1 MHSILLILKLSPKGK
16 NIKITN
22 LLDVLS
28 ISTLQFSST
37 AIKNDYIP
45 KSEMLILPIMK
56 TLLLIKKSQAFISS
70 FYFLSASLNNASL
83 PQCQHCPS
91 LIFHFALVLFILYN
105 LLCMSKQL
113 PKITVI

>member
-56 TLLLIKKSQAFISS
+56 TLLLIKKI
-70 FYFLSASLNNASL
+70 ASLYIEFL
-83 PQCQHCPS
+83 
-91 LIFHFALVLFILYN
+91 FLVSQF
-105 LLCMSKQL
+105 K
-113 PKITVI
+113 